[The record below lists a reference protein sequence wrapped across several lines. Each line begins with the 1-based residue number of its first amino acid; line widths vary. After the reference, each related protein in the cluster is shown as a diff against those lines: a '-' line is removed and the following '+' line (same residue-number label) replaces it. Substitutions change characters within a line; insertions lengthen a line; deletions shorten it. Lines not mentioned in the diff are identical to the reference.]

1 MRFSLTAVLAF
12 AASVLAQQQD
22 INFDDIQ
29 TPKMNENVTVGET
42 VNITWLLRSKKDGT
56 VSVDLLGGESTTTL
70 QLIENIAKGIDNTV
84 KTIPWKVKK
93 SSAGQKFY
101 GIRISLEAKPETQA
115 YSQPFHVGGDSD
127 SGSSS
132 SASGGSTDTTVTK
145 TGSSGVKTMTLST
158 ASNSTT
164 SQNSTMSAAP
174 TGNNATAISTT
185 PKPTQATTT
194 ASVAVKPTSSNA
206 AIAVGG
212 SAFAAVGG
220 IVAALVAL

>member
-1 MRFSLTAVLAF
+1 MRFSLTAVMAF

-42 VNITWLLRSKKDGT
+42 FNINWLLRSKKDGT

-84 KTIPWKVKK
+84 KTVPWKVKK

-115 YSQPFHVGGDSD
+115 YSQPFHIADSD
-127 SGSSS
+127 GSSGSSS
-132 SASGGSTDTTVTK
+132 DTTVTM
-145 TGSSGVKTMTLST
+145 TNSGGVKTMTLST
-158 ASNSTT
+158 ASNATT
-164 SQNSTMSAAP
+164 SHNSTMSAAP
-174 TGNNATAISTT
+174 TGNNSTAISTT
-185 PKPTQATTT
+185 PKPTQAATTT
-194 ASVAVKPTSSNA
+194 SAAVKPTSSNA

>member
-70 QLIENIAKGIDNTV
+70 QLVENIAKGIDNTV
-84 KTIPWKVKK
+84 KTVPWKVKK

-101 GIRISLEAKPETQA
+101 GIRISLESKPETQA
-115 YSQPFHVGGDSD
+115 YSQPFHIGGDSD
-127 SGSSS
+127 SSS
-132 SASGGSTDTTVTK
+132 SASGTDTTVTK

-164 SQNSTMSAAP
+164 SQNSTTSAAP
-174 TGNNATAISTT
+174 TGNNSTGISTT
-185 PKPTQATTT
+185 PKPTQASTTSS
-194 ASVAVKPTSSNA
+194 AAVKPTSSNA